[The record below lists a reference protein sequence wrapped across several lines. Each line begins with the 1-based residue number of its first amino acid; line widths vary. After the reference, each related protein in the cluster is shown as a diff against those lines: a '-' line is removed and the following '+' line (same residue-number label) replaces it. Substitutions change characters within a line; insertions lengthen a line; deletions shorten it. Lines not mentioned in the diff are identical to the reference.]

1 MTLVRTVVGNM
12 DRRRFALRTAF
23 PAIVAV
29 VALLIAWVTPAMAL
43 GTWEDAADVP
53 SVGGG
58 VEGMSVGVT
67 DAYIVAAYG
76 FDPGVGDTNTTRV
89 YSIVSDTWTF
99 GADAPLPVRSEG
111 IGILRDGR
119 LYSIGGRSNDLGS
132 VLSNLDRYT
141 KNTNTWVSLAPM
153 PTARAGLGGAV
164 SGKYIYAIGGRTNI
178 GGPCT
183 GGALD
188 TVERYNTQT
197 NTWDTLASLP
207 TARSDLAALAMGNG
221 KIYVFGGCDAS
232 SSVVGDVDVYTIA
245 TNTWSAAPPPDMP
258 TPRAAFYQ
266 VGFVGP
272 RIYVMGGAD
281 IDLFVSD
288 KNEVFNTSNNTWSV
302 NTPMTTPR
310 GEMGVGSI
318 GGTIWTVG
326 GAVPAF
332 GTSSNALESFT
343 P

>member
-1 MTLVRTVVGNM
+1 
-12 DRRRFALRTAF
+12 
-23 PAIVAV
+23 
-29 VALLIAWVTPAMAL
+29 
-43 GTWEDAADVP
+43 
-53 SVGGG
+53 
-58 VEGMSVGVT
+58 
-67 DAYIVAAYG
+67 
-76 FDPGVGDTNTTRV
+76 
-89 YSIVSDTWTF
+89 
-99 GADAPLPVRSEG
+99 
-111 IGILRDGR
+111 
-119 LYSIGGRSNDLGS
+119 
-132 VLSNLDRYT
+132 
-141 KNTNTWVSLAPM
+141 M

-164 SGKYIYAIGGRTNI
+164 SGKYLYAIGGRTGT
-178 GGPCT
+178 GGPCS

-207 TARSDLAALAMGNG
+207 AARSDLAALAMGNG

-232 SSVVGDVDVYTIA
+232 STVVGDVDVYTIA
-245 TNTWSAAPPPDMP
+245 TNAWSTTPPPDMP
-258 TPRAAFYQ
+258 TPRAGFYQ

-281 IDLFVSD
+281 INFFVSD

>member
-1 MTLVRTVVGNM
+1 M

-29 VALLIAWVTPAMAL
+29 VALLMAWVTPAMAL
-43 GTWEDAADVP
+43 GTWEEAADVP

-67 DAYIVAAYG
+67 DAFIVAAYG

-89 YSIVSDTWTF
+89 YSIVNDTWTI
-99 GADAPLPVRSEG
+99 GADAPLPGRSEG

-119 LYSIGGRSNDLGS
+119 LYSIGGRSAT
-132 VLSNLDRYT
+132 VLNNLERYT

-164 SGKYIYAIGGRTNI
+164 SGKYLYAIGGRTGT
-178 GGPCT
+178 GGPCS

-207 TARSDLAALAMGNG
+207 AARSDLAALAMGNG
-221 KIYVFGGCDAS
+221 KIYVFGGCDATG
-232 SSVVGDVDVYTIA
+232 SVVGDVDVYTIA
-245 TNTWSAAPPPDMP
+245 TNTWSATPPPDLP
-258 TPRAAFYQ
+258 TPRAGFYQ

-272 RIYVMGGAD
+272 RIYVMGGCLEPCAAGN
-281 IDLFVSD
+281 VSAA
-288 KNEVFNTSNNTWSV
+288 NEVFNTSNNTWSV
-302 NTPMTTPR
+302 NTPMITPR
-310 GEMGVGSI
+310 GEMGVGSV